1 MYRDEPRVA
10 SVPKLD
16 SITTYGLTINLY
28 HQWSRR
34 GGRGGGTS
42 AGTSYLNGSPHPAI
56 VQ

>member
-34 GGRGGGTS
+34 GGRGDGTS